1 MGSGP
6 RRPRLAACA
15 PARLMQ
21 RAVSGPAA
29 SRPCGPS
36 VGYWQAQPRRLAREV
51 LGAKLTDDDA
61 FDLVRLVECQCYVV
75 GRLLPPRGAR
85 RRRRQPFVTALG
97 IQQVLCFV
105 HFILP
110 RTQSEWA
117 TAVAVSSVAW
127 VCQGGGRVQQ
137 DGSCTCACT
146 GARLVHG
153 FTRSAAAAALLTSSL
168 ADTSEAGSKF
178 PQPARKRHGAHD
190 HDAARPTTTAGNGK
204 MRATGQGTH
213 GTGKSGTGTGS
224 GMLGARIYA
233 LGQRRSPHGVVHSG
247 GELSTDGCRPLP
259 HPQSRGF
266 PWTAWRWC
274 AHTPRATHG
283 ACRSVPRPPPQVCHC
298 NGPPVHCT
306 DLMLP
311 DYKIVSRIIR

>member
-233 LGQRRSPHGVVHSG
+233 LGQRRSRSRCCAQRRGAFDGRLQATSSPSISRISLDRMALVCAYTTRNTRGVPIS
-247 GELSTDGCRPLP
+247 STP
-259 HPQSRGF
+259 
-266 PWTAWRWC
+266 A
-274 AHTPRATHG
+274 AA
-283 ACRSVPRPPPQVCHC
+283 SVPLQRST
-298 NGPPVHCT
+298 GPLHGSDVTRLQDC
-306 DLMLP
+306 
-311 DYKIVSRIIR
+311 I